1 MGSSKSK
8 KKVSKIKISIRKLN
22 ENGDCTRLVSP
33 FDYDDKYSIV
43 DKNEG
48 GIAEADTQ
56 AVKLRKAQK
65 NKSKD
70 SSNGPSAVRNG
81 ADDSFGENR
90 KSKKA
95 YKKDGHST
103 NKKRKL
109 MQEVQEVVA
118 DESLKGG
125 KTKSKKAFKKDS
137 HSTNKKSRLAK
148 EVHEDALPNVYQI
161 SSGEE
166 DDSKGMK
173 KWIHEFHERRPGLKV
188 LQERIDDFITV
199 HEEQEEELRK
209 EREAKLSEVGW
220 TVVVHRKGGKRTTDP
235 ESGVAVGSVAEAAV
249 RDRMDKKKSKDFRLD
264 FYRFQRKEA
273 HRSEVMKLQS
283 KFEEDKKWIQQLR
296 AARKFRPY

>member
-8 KKVSKIKISIRKLN
+8 KKVKKINISSRKLV
-22 ENGDCTRLVSP
+22 EKDRTRLVSP
-33 FDYDDKYSIV
+33 LDYDDKSPNV
-43 DKNEG
+43 EKNEG
-48 GIAEADTQ
+48 GITEADTKV
-56 AVKLRKAQK
+56 VKLRKAHK
-65 NKSKD
+65 NKRKD
-70 SSNGPSAVRNG
+70 SSNGPSAMRNG
-81 ADDSFGENR
+81 VDDSFEEKR

-109 MQEVQEVVA
+109 VQEVQEVIG
-118 DESLKGG
+118 DESLKGR

-137 HSTNKKSRLAK
+137 HSTNKRSKLVK
-148 EVHEDALPNVYQI
+148 EVQEDAMPDVYQI

-166 DDSKGMK
+166 DDSKGIK
-173 KWIHEFHERRPGLKV
+173 RWIHEFHERRPGLKV
-188 LQERIDDFITV
+188 LQERIDDFMTA
-199 HEEQEEELRK
+199 HEEQEEALRK
-209 EREAKLSEVGW
+209 EREAKLSEDGW
-220 TVVVHRKGGKRTTDP
+220 TVVVHRKGGKRTTDL

-249 RDRMDKKKSKDFRLD
+249 RDKMDKKKSKDFGLD

-283 KFEEDKKWIQQLR
+283 KFEEDKKRIQQLR